1 MLVLAV
7 YFVSDGTRVYK
18 WLAAFLPRDKR
29 QQLDNSTGEITSVV
43 SRYVGG
49 SALTAMIC
57 GVYAFTVLSILGV
70 PNAALLAVVAAFFD
84 LLAIIGFFIFAFPW
98 VLVALTVSGKTA
110 ILVFVLYGAYHLTE
124 AYFIV
129 PKIYGNRLRLSGFT
143 VLLCCL
149 CAGLVGGAVAILLVL
164 PLAACY
170 PIAERI
176 WLKAYLEPETVQ
188 KHERMEA
195 RANPKPHLNN

>member
-1 MLVLAV
+1 MAEMGGCCTMRRHPVWRVAIISGILVPPLIKEGGEFVKQLPQYKNSLLQHLPPSGPVRDTLDRMLSGSKFSNPGPMLEKVIVWGGSGLEVLAGFLAMLVLAV
-7 YFVSDGTRVYK
+7 YFVSDGTTVYK

-84 LLAIIGFFIFAFPW
+84 LLAIIGFLF
-98 VLVALTVSGKTA
+98 
-110 ILVFVLYGAYHLTE
+110 
-124 AYFIV
+124 
-129 PKIYGNRLRLSGFT
+129 LRFRR
-143 VLLCCL
+143 C
-149 CAGLVGGAVAILLVL
+149 
-164 PLAACY
+164 
-170 PIAERI
+170 
-176 WLKAYLEPETVQ
+176 WW
-188 KHERMEA
+188 H
-195 RANPKPHLNN
+195 